1 MRVRDIVERL
11 CYTYTCRLTAGN
23 PYYIEILEKAFD
35 GSISVELMV
44 RLSLYAYL

>member
-1 MRVRDIVERL
+1 MRVRDIVERLL

-35 GSISVELMV
+35 GSVSVELMV
-44 RLSLYAYL
+44 RLSAYL